1 MSQRIGHRALV
12 ALAALAFAAAVAAQ
26 APPATTT
33 LSVSG
38 NVAQPLTL
46 TIDDLRRYPAHRVEY
61 SPRGGM
67 SESTAA
73 ERSRH
78 YTGCLLRD
86 VLNAAKPTEGKPRD
100 LRKSYVLASASDG
113 YEVVFSWAELYVSPL
128 GDSVFVVYERDGAPL
143 TDDEGRIA
151 LVATS
156 DLRPARHVKWL
167 RALTLRTASAP

>member
-1 MSQRIGHRALV
+1 MFLRIGHRTVVALV
-12 ALAALAFAAAVAAQ
+12 ALGCAFAIAAQ
-26 APPATTT
+26 APPPTST

-61 SPRGGM
+61 TPRGGM
-67 SESTAA
+67 SGSTAA
-73 ERSRH
+73 EPARH

-86 VLNAAKPTEGKPRD
+86 VLSAAKPTEAKARD
-100 LRKSYVLASASDG
+100 LRKSYV
-113 YEVVFSWAELYVSPL
+113 VVFSWAELFISSV

-143 TDDEGRIA
+143 PDDEGRIA
-151 LVATS
+151 LVAVT

-167 RALTLRTASAP
+167 RTLALRTAQ